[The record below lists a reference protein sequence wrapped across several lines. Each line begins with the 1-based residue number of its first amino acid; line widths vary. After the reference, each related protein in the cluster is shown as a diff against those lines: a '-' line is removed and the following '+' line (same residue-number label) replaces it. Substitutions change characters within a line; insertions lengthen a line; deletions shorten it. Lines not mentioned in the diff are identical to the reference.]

1 MKNTKLSVS
10 LKGNQNAKG
19 SHHAIGGGKA
29 LAQAHKATPVKITG
43 PFSTGGAK
51 VGTIGALFGPVGS
64 LAAGAIAGNKA
75 NTSFGT
81 ANQAGG
87 EKVIARARKASAV
100 VGGVAG
106 ALGTVASGTA
116 AHSAL
121 LGAVYG
127 GTRGAIFGG
136 AAGIAAGAALGAA
149 VNYGA
154 SRLGARAIGS
164 GKSKYKK

>member
-1 MKNTKLSVS
+1 MKNAKLSVS

-51 VGTIGALFGPVGS
+51 VGVIGALFGPVGS
-64 LAAGAIAGNKA
+64 FTAGAIAGNKA

-87 EKVIARARKASAV
+87 EKVIARARKASAIV
-100 VGGVAG
+100 GGGSLGITAGFQGAVLGAAMGGTRGAAVGGVAG
-106 ALGTVASGTA
+106 AV
-116 AHSAL
+116 
-121 LGAVYG
+121 
-127 GTRGAIFGG
+127 
-136 AAGIAAGAALGAA
+136 LGAA
-149 VNYGA
+149 VGGALNYGA